1 MAERSQP
8 PVAPPVVSPSAKWR
22 SPTLWLAASLP
33 PLLLG
38 WILWCFA
45 VDVPVLDQWNLP
57 YDYDRYQRGEWT
69 LADLARSQNAH
80 RILVPRLI
88 LVPLA
93 QGTGWNTRA
102 EVLLSVVLGL
112 GLLALWLQSARPLLR
127 EVPRSLAIGVAFL
140 ISLAL
145 FSLNQF
151 ENWLWGIMMHAFL
164 AMFAVA
170 LGFHLLARDR
180 LRPWHWLGVAFA
192 GLVATFSHAAGPVFW
207 WAAALPV
214 ALGAGERRSRWLRT
228 LALLGVAAVVS
239 WLYFQNWAGD
249 PVQFEPTSRGF
260 HPGAVLYFAATLLGA
275 PLAEFSGSAWPPR
288 DSGIGALVGV
298 LGLLAWGVLGWR
310 ELRRQRGRMEPWL
323 KWTLAHGAFAV
334 GAALLSGLGRWS
346 GGGPVA
352 FASRY
357 ATLATPFW
365 LGLIFLVVRS
375 GWPGRSSTSPPVRS
389 WARAGA
395 VAALGLLFVGVSSS
409 YLVCLGEPANKHG
422 LLSRAR
428 TALYHGR
435 PDFWLSYLH
444 RGLPRVHAGR
454 PLLEQYRLS
463 VFRAGER
470 FAPLLAEPTPLTS
483 FEQSLRLLDGER
495 LLSMRVGVSEPV
507 RIAVSN
513 LSPAPWPSVGT
524 DIAGTRSVRLGWY
537 WLDAESRA
545 IVEEGARADLPFDL
559 AAGDTVTISGCLPP
573 PRHPGRYRLRFSMV
587 QEGVAWFDG
596 AGSPAL
602 EVDVAVGV
610 LPGELFVR
618 PMLAA
623 ARDLGLR
630 SCG

>member
-1 MAERSQP
+1 MAP
-8 PVAPPVVSPSAKWR
+8 PVAAPSAKSL
-22 SPTLWLAASLP
+22 SPTLLLAACLP

-45 VDVPVLDQWNLP
+45 VDVPILDQWNLP

-69 LADLARSQNAH
+69 FADLARSQNAH

-93 QGTGWNTRA
+93 QWTGWNTRV
-102 EVLLSVVLGL
+102 EVLVSVVLGL
-112 GLLALWLQSARPLLR
+112 GLLALWLLSVRPLLR
-127 EVPRSLAIGVAFL
+127 ALPRSLAVGVAFL

-151 ENWLWGIMMHAFL
+151 ENWIWGIMMHAFL

-170 LGFHLLARDR
+170 LGFHFLARDR
-180 LRPWHWLGVAFA
+180 LRPWHWLGAAVA

-214 ALGAGERRSRWLRT
+214 ALGAGERRSRWQRT
-228 LALLGVAAVVS
+228 LAVLSLAAVVS

-260 HPGAVLYFAATLLGA
+260 HLGAVLYFAVTLLGA

-298 LGLLAWGVLGWR
+298 LGLIAWGVLGWR
-310 ELRRQRGRMEPWL
+310 ELRRQRGRVEPWL

-334 GAALLSGLGRWS
+334 GAALLSGLGRGS

-375 GWPGRSSTSPPVRS
+375 GWPTRSGTSPPVRS
-389 WARAGA
+389 WVRAGA
-395 VAALGLLFVGVSSS
+395 AASLLLLFVGVASS
-409 YLVCLGEPANKHG
+409 YLVCLSEPANKHR

-428 TALYHGR
+428 IALFHGR
-435 PDFWLSYLH
+435 PDFLLSYLH

-454 PLLEQYRLS
+454 PLLERYRLS
-463 VFRAGER
+463 VFRPGEEI
-470 FAPLLAEPTPLTS
+470 APRLAEPIPLAS
-483 FEQSLRLLDGER
+483 FEQGLRLVDGAR
-495 LLSMRVGVSEPV
+495 LQSMRVGVSEAV
-507 RIAVSN
+507 QIAVSN
-513 LSPAPWPSVGT
+513 PSAAPWPSFGT
-524 DIAGTRSVRLGWY
+524 DVAGTLAVRLGWS
-537 WLDAESRA
+537 WLDAEGSA
-545 IVEEGARADLPFDL
+545 IVEEGSRSDLPFDL
-559 AAGDTVTISGCLPP
+559 APGDTVTISGCLAP
-573 PRHPGRYRLRFSMV
+573 PRRPGRYRLRFSMV
-587 QEGVAWFDG
+587 QEGVAWFD
-596 AGSPAL
+596 ATGSPAL
-602 EVDVAVGV
+602 EVDVAVAV
-610 LPGELFVR
+610 LPGQAILR
-618 PMLAA
+618 PLLAA
-623 ARDLGLR
+623 ARDLGWR